1 MAYADN
7 KKIFHDYK
15 ILETYEAGISLA
27 GHEVKAIKSGKASL
41 KGAYVKIMN
50 EEAFLIGAVISPY
63 QPENTPK
70 DYDPQRT
77 RKLLLK
83 KREISKL
90 LGKKKGL
97 TMVPIKLYNKRGI
110 IKLEIGLAQSLK
122 KYDKRE
128 LIKKKEEKRKIE
140 RVIKSR

>member
-1 MAYADN
+1 MTYAEN

-15 ILETYEAGISLA
+15 ILETYEAGISLK
-27 GHEVKAIKSGKASL
+27 GHEVKAIKKGMSSI
-41 KGAYVKIMN
+41 KGAYVKIIN
-50 EEAFLIGAVISPY
+50 EEAFLIGAIIPPY

-83 KREISKL
+83 KREIEGL
-90 LGKKKGL
+90 IGKKKGL
-97 TMVPIKLYNKRGI
+97 TLMPIKLYNKKGKV
-110 IKLEIGLAQSLK
+110 KLEIGLAQKLK

-128 LIKKKEEKRKIE
+128 LIKKKEEKRKID
-140 RVIKSR
+140 RIVKKY

>member
-1 MAYADN
+1 MAYVEN

-110 IKLEIGLAQSLK
+110 IKLEIGLVQSLK

-140 RVIKSR
+140 RVIKSN